1 MAEADGNRT
10 RQRQRLPLSDF
21 EDRADHQIG
30 YASSGHGNIMAG
42 TMETMLTSVG
52 HGALDRAELAAL
64 LRSARIEALVD
75 IRRFPNSR
83 HNPDVEM
90 STMAAWTRDAGLA
103 YRWDE
108 RLGGRRRLPAG
119 SEPED
124 GWWRVAQ
131 FAAYASYTRTEPFN
145 QALAEL
151 VEQAKRQPT
160 AMMCSESVW
169 WRCHRRIVADV
180 AMLEFGIQVGHLMH
194 DGRVV
199 PHTPSEGALI
209 RPDGKVWWPSPG

>member
-21 EDRADHQIG
+21 EDRAGHQTG
-30 YASSGHGNIMAG
+30 NASPNHGSIMAG
-42 TMETMLTSVG
+42 TMGAMLTSVG
-52 HGALDRAELAAL
+52 HGALDRTGLVQL
-64 LRSARIEALVD
+64 LHSADIEALVD

-90 STMAAWTRDAGLA
+90 ATMAEWTRDAGLA

-108 RLGGRRRLPAG
+108 RLGGRRRLPACAA
-119 SEPED
+119 PED
-124 GWWRVAQ
+124 DWWRVAQ
-131 FAAYASYTRTEPFN
+131 FAAYAAYTRTEPFTT
-145 QALAEL
+145 ALTEL
-151 VEQAKRQPT
+151 IEQSKRQRT

-180 AMLEFGIQVGHLMH
+180 AVLRFGVEVSHLMH
-194 DGRVV
+194 DGRRVT
-199 PHTPSEGALI
+199 HSPSDGARI
-209 RPDGKVWWPSPG
+209 RPNGQIGWPLPR